1 MIETQCTA
9 PQHSPTKP
17 TREQQQESV
26 PWDDMLDGATPSA
39 EDVVL
44 RAEALQH
51 LDAALHA
58 LPFHHRIAVVL
69 HDEEGHS
76 YRTVGA
82 VLQAQEGKVRAWA
95 YRGRVQLRDLLS

>member
-1 MIETQCTA
+1 
-9 PQHSPTKP
+9 
-17 TREQQQESV
+17 
-26 PWDDMLDGATPSA
+26 MLDGATPSA